1 MVAYFFSGVRARPR
15 IRPADRSVGI
25 AAARRIKSKWSEDIL
40 PSSTQ
45 GSLSGGQGTEP
56 LRGLEEPLRILLACR
71 YAQDALLKRS
81 GEDKAL
87 LFGINH
93 RFGDAGSQVSSEGCM
108 SFGDLEA

>member
-56 LRGLEEPLRILLACR
+56 LRGLEEPLQAPSRLSL
-71 YAQDALLKRS
+71 RS
-81 GEDKAL
+81 GRVVEKV
-87 LFGINH
+87 GG
-93 RFGDAGSQVSSEGCM
+93 RQGPSVWE
-108 SFGDLEA
+108 